1 VELLEQR
8 QTKGFVGVQI
18 GPIAAKGLPYLDP
31 SERKLVEMVLSGRMS
46 RREIAVL
53 TGVPIQTVSR
63 RMIRIVTRLHDPLV
77 VGLIE
82 HGQLLPEGHRD
93 IGLAYYLR
101 RWGPK
106 QIAREYGVTEYAM
119 RKVLTYIKG
128 WHAARRSVR

>member
-1 VELLEQR
+1 MDLLEQR
-8 QTKGFVGVQI
+8 HTKGFAGVQI
-18 GPIAAKGLPYLDP
+18 GPIAAKGLAYLDP
-31 SERKLVEMVLSGRMS
+31 AERKLVEMVLSGRMS

-77 VGLIE
+77 IALIE

-93 IGLAYYLR
+93 LGLAYYLR
-101 RWGPK
+101 RWGPT
-106 QIAREYGVTEYAM
+106 QICREYGVTEYAL

-128 WHAARRSVR
+128 WHAARRSAR